1 MTDATPTSTK
11 AAITKA
17 DLAPLELKMLIR
29 VSRPGP
35 YVGLNGKAV
44 QRLIEL
50 GLVKTRVAGFTLTD
64 EGMRVLREG

>member
-1 MTDATPTSTK
+1 MTDATPAT
-11 AAITKA
+11 TKA

-50 GLVKTRVAGFTLTD
+50 GLVKTRVAGYTLTD
-64 EGMRVLREG
+64 EGMRLLRES

>member
-1 MTDATPTSTK
+1 MTDATPAVSKT
-11 AAITKA
+11 
-17 DLAPLELKMLIR
+17 DLSALELKMLIR

-50 GLVKTRVAGFTLTD
+50 GLVKTRVAGYTLTD
-64 EGMRVLREG
+64 EGMRVLRAE

>member
-1 MTDATPTSTK
+1 MTTEK
-11 AAITKA
+11 AATTKT
-17 DLAPLELKMLIR
+17 DLSALELKMLVR

-50 GLVKTRVAGFTLTD
+50 GLVKTRVAGYVLTD
-64 EGMRVLREG
+64 EGMQVLRS

>member
-1 MTDATPTSTK
+1 MTEAKPDLS
-11 AAITKA
+11 KA
-17 DLAPLELKMLIR
+17 DLTALELKMLVR

-50 GLVKTRVAGFTLTD
+50 GLVKTRVAGYTLTD
-64 EGMRVLREG
+64 EGMRVLRAE

>member
-1 MTDATPTSTK
+1 MSTEK
-11 AAITKA
+11 TEVAKSDLSAI
-17 DLAPLELKMLIR
+17 ELKMLVR

-50 GLVKTRVAGFTLTD
+50 GLVKTRVAGYVLTD
-64 EGMRVLREG
+64 EGMALLRA

>member
-1 MTDATPTSTK
+1 MTDAKP
-11 AAITKA
+11 ALTKA
-17 DLAPLELKMLIR
+17 DLSAIELKMLVR

-50 GLVKTRVAGFTLTD
+50 GLVKTRVAGYTLTE
-64 EGMRVLREG
+64 EGMGLLRSE

>member
-1 MTDATPTSTK
+1 MSTDKTEVAKSDLS
-11 AAITKA
+11 AI
-17 DLAPLELKMLIR
+17 ELKTLAR

-50 GLVKTRVAGFTLTD
+50 GLVKTRVSGYVLTE
-64 EGMRVLREG
+64 EGMARLRD

>member
-1 MTDATPTSTK
+1 MTEAKPDLS
-11 AAITKA
+11 KA
-17 DLAPLELKMLIR
+17 DLSALELKMLVR

-50 GLVKTRVAGFTLTD
+50 GLVKTRVAGYTLTD
-64 EGMRVLREG
+64 EGMRVLRAE

>member
-1 MTDATPTSTK
+1 MTEAKP
-11 AAITKA
+11 ALTKA
-17 DLAPLELKMLIR
+17 DLAPMELKMLIR

-50 GLVKTRVAGFTLTD
+50 GLVKTRVAGFILTE
-64 EGMRVLREG
+64 EGMALLRGD